1 MYKVIKRDGSVAEF
15 DIAKISGAIAKAFG
29 ALNKP
34 CDPNDI
40 DFIALKVTADFE
52 DKIKDDLI
60 SVEAIQDSAEQVLIQ
75 SGHSDVAKAYILYR
89 REREKLR
96 NLKSTILDYKETV
109 NNYVHEKN
117 LRMRENATASYSV
130 GGLILSNSGAI
141 TANYW
146 LSEIYD
152 TEISAAH
159 RSGEMHLHDLT
170 MLTGY
175 CAGWSLEQLIKEGL
189 GGVMGKIDSKP
200 PKHLYS
206 LCNQMINFLGVMQNE
221 WAGAQSFS
229 SFDTCLAPFVK
240 SDNLPYKDVKNCI
253 ETFVFGVNTPSRWG
267 TQAPFSNITLD
278 WTVPEDMKDKHP
290 VIGGREADFTYGD
303 CQAEMDTVNRAFMEV
318 MTDGDA
324 NGSGLAYPIP
334 TYAIDKD
341 FDWSDKL
348 NNRLLFSMAA
358 KYGTPYFANYNK
370 SGLSKTDV
378 RDMLRDVEDKSLLRR
393 RAGGFFGS
401 GENSG
406 SIGAV
411 TLNLPRLA
419 YLSDDE
425 EDFYRR
431 LDKLMDLAARSLE
444 VKRSIITKLM
454 NEGMYPYTKR
464 YIQNFDRHF
473 STIGIVGM
481 NEAGLNAAW
490 LRAGL
495 ADLRT
500 RRFAREV
507 LRHMLRRIQSYQVST
522 GHLYNL
528 EATPAES
535 TAYRM
540 AREDKARYADIITAS
555 RNGTPYYTN
564 STNMPVSFTDDLI
577 EALDAQEEFQTMY
590 TSGTVFHVFTER
602 ALPDWQRAAEIVR
615 MITENYRLPYF
626 TLTPTFSICQKH
638 GYLVGKQPVC
648 PVCGAHTDVYSRIT
662 GYYRPIGN
670 WNDGKLQEFR
680 DRVMYNI

>member
-1 MYKVIKRDGSVAEF
+1 MYRVIKRDGSVAEF

-60 SVEAIQDSAEQVLIQ
+60 SVESIQDSAEQVLIQ

-152 TEISAAH
+152 AEISAAH

-303 CQAEMDTVNRAFMEV
+303 CQADMDTVNRAFMEV
-318 MTDGDA
+318 MTEGDA

-341 FDWSDKL
+341 FDWSDKP

-425 EDFYRR
+425 DDFYRR

-490 LRAGL
+490 LREGL

-555 RNGTPYYTN
+555 KNGTPYYTN
-564 STNMPVSFTDDLI
+564 STNMPVNFTDDLL

-590 TSGTVFHVFTER
+590 TSGTVFHVFTEQ

-638 GYLVGKQPVC
+638 GYLMGNQPIC
-648 PVCGAHTDVYSRIT
+648 PVCGGHADVYSRIT
-662 GYYRPIGN
+662 GYYRPIDN

-680 DRVMYNI
+680 DRVMYKI

>member
-152 TEISAAH
+152 AEISAAH

-318 MTDGDA
+318 MTEGDA

-425 EDFYRR
+425 NDFYRR

-481 NEAGLNAAW
+481 NEAGLNASW
-490 LRAGL
+490 LREGL

-555 RNGTPYYTN
+555 KNGTPYYTN
-564 STNMPVSFTDDLI
+564 STNMPVNFTDDLL
-577 EALDAQEEFQTMY
+577 EALDAQDDFQTMY
-590 TSGTVFHVFTER
+590 TSGTVFHVFT
-602 ALPDWQRAAEIVR
+602 D
-615 MITENYRLPYF
+615 F
-626 TLTPTFSICQKH
+626 
-638 GYLVGKQPVC
+638 
-648 PVCGAHTDVYSRIT
+648 
-662 GYYRPIGN
+662 
-670 WNDGKLQEFR
+670 
-680 DRVMYNI
+680 

>member
-109 NNYVHEKN
+109 NNYVHEKT

-152 TEISAAH
+152 AEISAAH

-318 MTDGDA
+318 MTEGDA

-425 EDFYRR
+425 DDFYRR

-481 NEAGLNAAW
+481 NEAGLNASW
-490 LRAGL
+490 LCEGL

-555 RNGTPYYTN
+555 KNGTPYYTN
-564 STNMPVSFTDDLI
+564 STNMPVNFTDDLL

-590 TSGTVFHVFTER
+590 TSGTVFHVFTEQ

-638 GYLVGKQPVC
+638 GHLMGNQPIC

-662 GYYRPIGN
+662 GYYRPIDN

-680 DRVMYNI
+680 DRVMYKI

>member
-75 SGHSDVAKAYILYR
+75 SGYSDVAKAYILYR

-109 NNYVHEKN
+109 NNYVHEKT

-152 TEISAAH
+152 AEISAAH

-229 SFDTCLAPFVK
+229 SFDTCLAPFIK

-318 MTDGDA
+318 MTEGDA

-425 EDFYRR
+425 DDFYRR
-431 LDKLMDLAARSLE
+431 LDRLMDLAARSLE

-590 TSGTVFHVFTER
+590 TSGTVFHVFTEQ

-626 TLTPTFSICQKH
+626 TLTPTFSICPKH
-638 GYLVGKQPVC
+638 GYLMGNQPIC
-648 PVCGAHTDVYSRIT
+648 PVCGGHADVYSRIT
-662 GYYRPIGN
+662 GYYRPIDN

>member
-1 MYKVIKRDGSVAEF
+1 MYKVIKRDGSIAEF
-15 DIAKISGAIAKAFG
+15 DISKISGALKKAFL
-29 ALNKP
+29 ALDKP
-34 CDPNDI
+34 CTQNDI
-40 DFIALKVTADFE
+40 DFLALRVTADF
-52 DKIKDDLI
+52 DGKIRDNLI
-60 SVEAIQDSAEQVLIQ
+60 SVEDIQDSAEQVLIQ
-75 SGHSDVAKAYILYR
+75 AGYPDVAKAYILYR

-96 NLKSTILDYKETV
+96 NIKSTILDYKETV
-109 NNYVHEKN
+109 NNYVHEKT
-117 LRMRENATASYSV
+117 LKLKENATASYSV

-152 TEISAAH
+152 SEISTAH
-159 RSGEMHLHDLT
+159 KSGELHLHDLT

-175 CAGWSLEQLIKEGL
+175 CAGWSLRQLISEGL

-221 WAGAQSFS
+221 WAGAQSFC
-229 SFDTCLAPFVK
+229 SFDTLLAPFVK
-240 SDNLPYKDVKNCI
+240 SDGLSYKETKNCM

-278 WTVPEDMKDKHP
+278 WTVPEDMKDLHP
-290 VIGGREADFTYGD
+290 VIGGAEAEFTYGD
-303 CQAEMDTVNRAFMEV
+303 CQAEMDMINRAFMEV
-318 MTDGDA
+318 MTEGDA

-341 FDWSDKL
+341 FDWSDTP
-348 NNRLLFSMAA
+348 NNRLLFGMAA
-358 KYGTPYFANYNK
+358 RYGTPYFANYDH
-370 SGLSKTDV
+370 SGLNKADV
-378 RDMLRDVEDKSLLRR
+378 RDMLDKAGDGAALCRN
-393 RAGGFFGS
+393 AGGFFGS
-401 GENSG
+401 SESSG

-411 TLNLPRLA
+411 TLNLPRIA
-419 YLSDDE
+419 YLSEDE
-425 EDFYRR
+425 EDFFRR
-431 LDKLMDLAARSLE
+431 LDRLMDTASRSLE
-444 VKRSIITKLM
+444 VKRSIITRLM

-464 YIQNFDRHF
+464 YISNFDRHF

-481 NEAGLNAAW
+481 NEAGLNARW
-490 LRAGL
+490 LKAGL

-500 RRFAREV
+500 RRFAKEV
-507 LRHMLRRIQSYQVST
+507 LRHMLKRLSFYQLET

-540 AREDKARYADIITAS
+540 AREDKARYSGIITAS
-555 RNGTPYYTN
+555 NGGTPYYTN
-564 STNMPVSFTDDLI
+564 STNMPVGFTDDLI
-577 EALDAQEEFQTMY
+577 EALDAQDDFQTMY
-590 TSGTVFHVFTER
+590 TSGTVFHVYTEK
-602 ALPDWQRAAEIVR
+602 ALEDWHKAAETVK

-626 TLTPTFSICQKH
+626 TLTPTYSVCKKH
-638 GYLVGKQPVC
+638 GYIEGNMPVC
-648 PVCGAHTDVYSRIT
+648 PECGERTEVYSRIT
-662 GYYRPIGN
+662 GYYRPIDN

-680 DRVMYNI
+680 DRVTYKI

>member
-152 TEISAAH
+152 AEISAAH

-318 MTDGDA
+318 MTEGDA

-425 EDFYRR
+425 NDFYRR

-481 NEAGLNAAW
+481 NEAGLNASW
-490 LRAGL
+490 LREGL

-555 RNGTPYYTN
+555 KNGTPYYTN
-564 STNMPVSFTDDLI
+564 STNMPVNFTDDLL
-577 EALDAQEEFQTMY
+577 EALDAQDDFQTMY
-590 TSGTVFHVFTER
+590 TSGTVFHVFTEQ

-638 GYLVGKQPVC
+638 GYLMGNQPIC
-648 PVCGAHTDVYSRIT
+648 PVCGGHTDVYSRIT
-662 GYYRPIGN
+662 GYYRPIDN

>member
-34 CDPNDI
+34 WYPNDI
-40 DFIALKVTADFE
+40 DFLALKVTADFE

-75 SGHSDVAKAYILYR
+75 SGYSDVAKAYIIYR

-109 NNYVHEKN
+109 NNYVHEKT

-240 SDNLPYKDVKNCI
+240 SDSLPYKDVKNCI

-318 MTDGDA
+318 MTEGDA

-378 RDMLRDVEDKSLLRR
+378 RDMLRDAEDKSLLRR

-425 EDFYRR
+425 DDFYRR

-481 NEAGLNAAW
+481 NEAGLNASW
-490 LRAGL
+490 LREGL

-500 RRFAREV
+500 QRFAREV
-507 LRHMLRRIQSYQVST
+507 LRHMLKRIQSYQINT

-555 RNGTPYYTN
+555 KNGAPYYTN
-564 STNMPVSFTDDLI
+564 STNMPVNFTDDLL
-577 EALDAQEEFQTMY
+577 EALDAQDDFQIMY
-590 TSGTVFHVFTER
+590 TSGTVFHVFTEQ

-638 GYLVGKQPVC
+638 GYLMGNQPIC
-648 PVCGAHTDVYSRIT
+648 PVCGGRTDVYSRIT
-662 GYYRPIGN
+662 GYYRPIDN

-680 DRVMYNI
+680 DRVMYKV

>member
-1 MYKVIKRDGSVAEF
+1 MYKVIKRDGSIAEF
-15 DIAKISGAIAKAFG
+15 DIAKISGALKKAFL
-29 ALNKP
+29 ALGKP
-34 CDPNDI
+34 CTQNDI
-40 DFIALKVTADFE
+40 DFLALRVTADFE
-52 DKIKDDLI
+52 GKIRDNLI
-60 SVEAIQDSAEQVLIQ
+60 SVEDVQDSAEQVLIQ
-75 SGHSDVAKAYILYR
+75 AGYPDVAKAYILYR

-96 NLKSTILDYKETV
+96 NIKSTILDYKETV
-109 NNYVHEKN
+109 NNYVHEKT
-117 LRMRENATASYSV
+117 LKLKENATASYSV

-152 TEISAAH
+152 SEISAAH
-159 RSGEMHLHDLT
+159 KSGELHLHDLT

-175 CAGWSLEQLIKEGL
+175 CAGWSLRQLISEGL

-221 WAGAQSFS
+221 WAGAQSFC
-229 SFDTCLAPFVK
+229 SFDTLLAPFVK
-240 SDNLPYKDVKNCI
+240 SDGLSYKEIKNCM

-278 WTVPEDMKDKHP
+278 WTVPEDMKNMHP
-290 VIGGREADFTYGD
+290 VIGGTEAKFTYGD
-303 CQAEMDTVNRAFMEV
+303 CQAEMDMINRAFMEV
-318 MTDGDA
+318 MTEGDA

-341 FDWSDKL
+341 FDWSDTP
-348 NNRLLFSMAA
+348 NNRLLFGMAA
-358 KYGTPYFANYNK
+358 RYGTPYFANYDH
-370 SGLSKTDV
+370 SGLNKADV
-378 RDMLRDVEDKSLLRR
+378 RDMLDKADGGAELCRN
-393 RAGGFFGS
+393 AGGFFGS
-401 GENSG
+401 SENSG

-411 TLNLPRLA
+411 TLNLPRIA
-419 YLSDDE
+419 YLSEDE
-425 EDFYRR
+425 EDFFRR
-431 LDKLMDLAARSLE
+431 LDRLMDTASRSLE
-444 VKRSIITKLM
+444 VKRSIITRLM

-464 YIQNFDRHF
+464 YINNFDRHF

-481 NEAGLNAAW
+481 NEAGLNARW

-500 RRFAREV
+500 RRFAKEV
-507 LRHMLRRIQSYQVST
+507 LRHMLRRLSSYQLET

-540 AREDKARYADIITAS
+540 AREDKARYSGIITAS
-555 RNGTPYYTN
+555 NGGTPYYTN
-564 STNMPVSFTDDLI
+564 STNMPVGFTDDLI
-577 EALDAQEEFQTMY
+577 EALDAQDDFQTMY
-590 TSGTVFHVFTER
+590 TSGTVFHVYTEK
-602 ALPDWQRAAEIVR
+602 ALEDWHKAAKTVK

-626 TLTPTFSICQKH
+626 TLTPTYSVCNKH
-638 GYLVGKQPVC
+638 GYLEGNRPVC
-648 PVCGAHTDVYSRIT
+648 PECGERTEVYSRIT
-662 GYYRPIGN
+662 GYYRPIDN

-680 DRVMYNI
+680 DRVTYKI

>member
-1 MYKVIKRDGSVAEF
+1 MYKVIKRDGSIAEF
-15 DIAKISGAIAKAFG
+15 DIAKISGALKKAFL
-29 ALNKP
+29 ALGKP
-34 CDPNDI
+34 CTQNDI
-40 DFIALKVTADFE
+40 DFLALRVTADFE
-52 DKIKDDLI
+52 GKIRDNLI
-60 SVEAIQDSAEQVLIQ
+60 SVEDVQDSAEQVLIQ
-75 SGHSDVAKAYILYR
+75 AGYPDVAKAYILYR

-96 NLKSTILDYKETV
+96 NIKSTILDYKETV
-109 NNYVHEKN
+109 NNYVHEKT
-117 LRMRENATASYSV
+117 LKLKENATASYSV

-152 TEISAAH
+152 SEISAAH
-159 RSGEMHLHDLT
+159 KSGELHLHDLT

-175 CAGWSLEQLIKEGL
+175 CAGWSLRQLISEGL

-221 WAGAQSFS
+221 WAGAQSFC
-229 SFDTCLAPFVK
+229 SFDTLLAPFVK
-240 SDNLPYKDVKNCI
+240 SDGLSYKEIKNCM

-278 WTVPEDMKDKHP
+278 WTVPDDMKNMRP
-290 VIGGREADFTYGD
+290 VIGGTEAKFTYGD
-303 CQAEMDTVNRAFMEV
+303 CQAEMDMINRAFMEV
-318 MTDGDA
+318 MTEGDA

-341 FDWSDKL
+341 FEWSDTP
-348 NNRLLFSMAA
+348 NNRLLFGMAA
-358 KYGTPYFANYNK
+358 RYGTPYFANYDH
-370 SGLSKTDV
+370 SGLNKADV
-378 RDMLRDVEDKSLLRR
+378 RDMLDKADGGAELCRN
-393 RAGGFFGS
+393 AGGFFGS
-401 GENSG
+401 SENSG

-411 TLNLPRLA
+411 TLNLPRIA
-419 YLSDDE
+419 YLSEDE
-425 EDFYRR
+425 EDFFRR
-431 LDKLMDLAARSLE
+431 LDRLMDTASRSLE
-444 VKRSIITKLM
+444 VKRSIITRLM

-464 YIQNFDRHF
+464 YINNFDRHF

-481 NEAGLNAAW
+481 NEAGLNARW

-500 RRFAREV
+500 RRFAKEV
-507 LRHMLRRIQSYQVST
+507 LRHMLRRLSSYQLET

-540 AREDKARYADIITAS
+540 AREDKARYSGIITAS
-555 RNGTPYYTN
+555 NGGTPYYTN
-564 STNMPVSFTDDLI
+564 STNMPVGFTDDLI
-577 EALDAQEEFQTMY
+577 EALDAQDDFQTMY
-590 TSGTVFHVFTER
+590 TSGTVFHVYTEK
-602 ALPDWQRAAEIVR
+602 ALEDWHKAAKTVK

-626 TLTPTFSICQKH
+626 TLTPTYSVCNKH
-638 GYLVGKQPVC
+638 GYLEGNRPVC
-648 PVCGAHTDVYSRIT
+648 PECGERTEVYSRIT
-662 GYYRPIGN
+662 GYYRPIDN

-680 DRVMYNI
+680 DRVTYKI

>member
-34 CDPNDI
+34 WDPNDI
-40 DFIALKVTADFE
+40 DFLALKVTADFE

-75 SGHSDVAKAYILYR
+75 SGYSDVAKAYIIYR

-109 NNYVHEKN
+109 NNYVHEKT

-240 SDNLPYKDVKNCI
+240 SDSLPYKDVKNCI

-318 MTDGDA
+318 MTEGDA

-425 EDFYRR
+425 DDFYRR

-481 NEAGLNAAW
+481 NEAGLNASW
-490 LRAGL
+490 LREGL

-500 RRFAREV
+500 QRFAREV
-507 LRHMLRRIQSYQVST
+507 LRHMLKRIQSYQIST

-564 STNMPVSFTDDLI
+564 STNMPVNFTDDLL
-577 EALDAQEEFQTMY
+577 EALDAQDDFQTMY
-590 TSGTVFHVFTER
+590 TSGTVFHVFTEQ

-615 MITENYRLPYF
+615 MVTENYRLPYF

-638 GYLVGKQPVC
+638 GYLMGNQPIC
-648 PVCGAHTDVYSRIT
+648 PVCGGRTDVYSRIT
-662 GYYRPIGN
+662 GYYRPIDN

-680 DRVMYNI
+680 DRVMYKV

>member
-152 TEISAAH
+152 AEISAAH

-318 MTDGDA
+318 MTEGDA

-425 EDFYRR
+425 DDFYRR

-481 NEAGLNAAW
+481 NEAGLNASW
-490 LRAGL
+490 LCAGL

-507 LRHMLRRIQSYQVST
+507 LRHMLRRIQSYQIST

-577 EALDAQEEFQTMY
+577 EALDAQDDFQTMY
-590 TSGTVFHVFTER
+590 TSGTVFHVFTEQ

-638 GYLVGKQPVC
+638 GYLMGNQPIC
-648 PVCGAHTDVYSRIT
+648 PVCGANTDVYSRIT

-680 DRVMYNI
+680 DRVMYKI

>member
-1 MYKVIKRDGSVAEF
+1 MYRVIKRDGSVAEF

-34 CDPNDI
+34 CDSNDI

-75 SGHSDVAKAYILYR
+75 SGHSDVAKAYIIYR

-109 NNYVHEKN
+109 NNYVHEKT

-152 TEISAAH
+152 AEISAAH

-278 WTVPEDMKDKHP
+278 WTVPEDMKGKHP

-318 MTDGDA
+318 MTEGDA

-425 EDFYRR
+425 DDFYRR

-500 RRFAREV
+500 RRFATSK
-507 LRHMLRRIQSYQVST
+507 RRPPNP
-522 GHLYNL
+522 L
-528 EATPAES
+528 P
-535 TAYRM
+535 TAWRG
-540 AREDKARYADIITAS
+540 RIR
-555 RNGTPYYTN
+555 
-564 STNMPVSFTDDLI
+564 PVM
-577 EALDAQEEFQTMY
+577 QT
-590 TSGTVFHVFTER
+590 S
-602 ALPDWQRAAEIVR
+602 
-615 MITENYRLPYF
+615 
-626 TLTPTFSICQKH
+626 
-638 GYLVGKQPVC
+638 
-648 PVCGAHTDVYSRIT
+648 
-662 GYYRPIGN
+662 
-670 WNDGKLQEFR
+670 
-680 DRVMYNI
+680 

>member
-109 NNYVHEKN
+109 NNYVHEKT

-152 TEISAAH
+152 AEISAAH

-318 MTDGDA
+318 ITDGDA

-431 LDKLMDLAARSLE
+431 LDRLMDLAARSLE

-464 YIQNFDRHF
+464 YIQNFDRQF

-540 AREDKARYADIITAS
+540 AREDKARYANIITAS

-590 TSGTVFHVFTER
+590 TSGTVFHVFTEQ

-626 TLTPTFSICQKH
+626 TLTPTFSICPKH
-638 GYLVGKQPVC
+638 GYLMGNQPIC
-648 PVCGAHTDVYSRIT
+648 PVCGGHADVYSRIT

>member
-109 NNYVHEKN
+109 NNYVHEKT

-152 TEISAAH
+152 AEISAAH

-318 MTDGDA
+318 MTEGDA

-334 TYAIDKD
+334 TYAIDED

-378 RDMLRDVEDKSLLRR
+378 RDMLRDVGDKSLLRR

-425 EDFYRR
+425 DDFYRR

-481 NEAGLNAAW
+481 NEAGLNASW
-490 LRAGL
+490 LREGL

-577 EALDAQEEFQTMY
+577 EALDAQDDFQTMY
-590 TSGTVFHVFTER
+590 TSGTVFHVFTEQ

-638 GYLVGKQPVC
+638 GYLMGNQPIC
-648 PVCGAHTDVYSRIT
+648 PVCGTHTDVYSRIT

-680 DRVMYNI
+680 DRVMYKI

>member
-152 TEISAAH
+152 AEISAAH

-318 MTDGDA
+318 MTEGDA

-334 TYAIDKD
+334 TYAIDAD

-425 EDFYRR
+425 DDFYRR

-481 NEAGLNAAW
+481 NEAGLNASW
-490 LRAGL
+490 LCEGL

-555 RNGTPYYTN
+555 KNGTPYYTN
-564 STNMPVSFTDDLI
+564 STNMPVSFTDDLL
-577 EALDAQEEFQTMY
+577 EALDAQEDFQTMY
-590 TSGTVFHVFTER
+590 TSGTVFHVFTEQ

-638 GYLVGKQPVC
+638 GYLMGNQPIC

-680 DRVMYNI
+680 DRVMYKI

>member
-52 DKIKDDLI
+52 DKIKDELI

-109 NNYVHEKN
+109 NNYVHEKT

-152 TEISAAH
+152 AEISAAH

-318 MTDGDA
+318 MTEGDA

-425 EDFYRR
+425 DDFYRR
-431 LDKLMDLAARSLE
+431 LDRLMDLAARSLE

-590 TSGTVFHVFTER
+590 TSGTVFHVFTEQ

-638 GYLVGKQPVC
+638 GYLMGNQPIC
-648 PVCGAHTDVYSRIT
+648 PVCGGHADVYSRIT

>member
-96 NLKSTILDYKETV
+96 NIKSTILDYKETV

-152 TEISAAH
+152 AEISAAH

-318 MTDGDA
+318 MTEGDA

-341 FDWSDKL
+341 FDWSDKP

-358 KYGTPYFANYNK
+358 KYGTPYFANYNR

-425 EDFYRR
+425 DDFYRR

-481 NEAGLNAAW
+481 NEAGLNASW
-490 LRAGL
+490 LREGL

-590 TSGTVFHVFTER
+590 TSGTVFHVFTEQ

-638 GYLVGKQPVC
+638 GYLMGNQPIC
-648 PVCGAHTDVYSRIT
+648 PVCGGHADVYSRIT
-662 GYYRPIGN
+662 GYYRPIDN

>member
-152 TEISAAH
+152 AEISAAH

-318 MTDGDA
+318 MTEGDA

-334 TYAIDKD
+334 TYAIDED

-378 RDMLRDVEDKSLLRR
+378 RDMLRDVGDKSLLRR

-425 EDFYRR
+425 DDFYRR

-490 LRAGL
+490 LREGL

-507 LRHMLRRIQSYQVST
+507 LRHMLKRIQSYQVST

-577 EALDAQEEFQTMY
+577 EALDAQDDFQTMY
-590 TSGTVFHVFTER
+590 TSGTVFHVFTEQ

-638 GYLVGKQPVC
+638 GYLMGNQPIC

-662 GYYRPIGN
+662 GYYRPIDN

-680 DRVMYNI
+680 DRVMYKI

>member
-1 MYKVIKRDGSVAEF
+1 MYRVIKRDGSVAEF

-152 TEISAAH
+152 AEISAAH

-318 MTDGDA
+318 ITEGDA

-425 EDFYRR
+425 DDFYRR

-481 NEAGLNAAW
+481 NEAGLNASW
-490 LRAGL
+490 LCAGL

-507 LRHMLRRIQSYQVST
+507 LRHMLKRIQSYQVST

-555 RNGTPYYTN
+555 KNGTPYYTN

-590 TSGTVFHVFTER
+590 TSGTVFHVFTEQ

-638 GYLVGKQPVC
+638 GYLMGNQPIC
-648 PVCGAHTDVYSRIT
+648 PVCGGHTDVYSRIT
-662 GYYRPIGN
+662 GYYRPIDN

>member
-152 TEISAAH
+152 AEISAAH

-318 MTDGDA
+318 MTEGDA

-425 EDFYRR
+425 DDFYRR

>member
-1 MYKVIKRDGSVAEF
+1 
-15 DIAKISGAIAKAFG
+15 
-29 ALNKP
+29 
-34 CDPNDI
+34 
-40 DFIALKVTADFE
+40 
-52 DKIKDDLI
+52 
-60 SVEAIQDSAEQVLIQ
+60 
-75 SGHSDVAKAYILYR
+75 
-89 REREKLR
+89 
-96 NLKSTILDYKETV
+96 
-109 NNYVHEKN
+109 
-117 LRMRENATASYSV
+117 MRENATASYSV

-240 SDNLPYKDVKNCI
+240 SDSLPYKDVKNCI

-318 MTDGDA
+318 MTEGDA

-425 EDFYRR
+425 DDFYRR

-481 NEAGLNAAW
+481 NEAGLNASW
-490 LRAGL
+490 LREGL

-500 RRFAREV
+500 QRFAREV
-507 LRHMLRRIQSYQVST
+507 LRHMLKRIQSYQIST

-555 RNGTPYYTN
+555 KNGAPYYTN
-564 STNMPVSFTDDLI
+564 STNMPVNFTDDLL
-577 EALDAQEEFQTMY
+577 EALDAQDDFQTMY
-590 TSGTVFHVFTER
+590 TSGTVFHVFTEQ

-638 GYLVGKQPVC
+638 GYLMSNQPIC

-662 GYYRPIGN
+662 GYYRPIDN

-680 DRVMYNI
+680 DRVMYKV

>member
-34 CDPNDI
+34 WDPNDI
-40 DFIALKVTADFE
+40 DFLALKVTADFE

-75 SGHSDVAKAYILYR
+75 SGYSDVAKAYIIYR

-109 NNYVHEKN
+109 NNYVHEKT

-240 SDNLPYKDVKNCI
+240 SDSLPYKDVKNCI

-318 MTDGDA
+318 MTEGDA

-425 EDFYRR
+425 DDFYRR

-481 NEAGLNAAW
+481 NEAGLNASW
-490 LRAGL
+490 LREGL

-500 RRFAREV
+500 QRFAREV
-507 LRHMLRRIQSYQVST
+507 LRHMLKRIQSYQIST

-555 RNGTPYYTN
+555 KNGAPYYTN
-564 STNMPVSFTDDLI
+564 STNMPVNFTDDLL
-577 EALDAQEEFQTMY
+577 EALDAQDDFQTMY
-590 TSGTVFHVFTER
+590 TSGTVFHVFTEQ
-602 ALPDWQRAAEIVR
+602 ALPDWQCAAEIVR

-638 GYLVGKQPVC
+638 GYLMGNQPIC
-648 PVCGAHTDVYSRIT
+648 PVCGGRTDVYSRIT
-662 GYYRPIGN
+662 GYYRPIDN

-680 DRVMYNI
+680 DRVMYKV

>member
-152 TEISAAH
+152 AEISAAH

-318 MTDGDA
+318 MTEGDA

-425 EDFYRR
+425 DDFYRR

-481 NEAGLNAAW
+481 NEAGLNASW
-490 LRAGL
+490 LREGL

-590 TSGTVFHVFTER
+590 TSGTVFHVFTEQ

-638 GYLVGKQPVC
+638 GYLMGNQPIC
-648 PVCGAHTDVYSRIT
+648 PVCGANTDVYSRIT

-680 DRVMYNI
+680 DRVMYKI

>member
-96 NLKSTILDYKETV
+96 NIKSTILDYKETV

-152 TEISAAH
+152 AEISAAH

-318 MTDGDA
+318 ITDGDA

-334 TYAIDKD
+334 TYAIDED

-358 KYGTPYFANYNK
+358 KYGTPYFANYNR

-431 LDKLMDLAARSLE
+431 LDRLMDLAARSLE

-590 TSGTVFHVFTER
+590 TSGTVFHVFTEQ
-602 ALPDWQRAAEIVR
+602 ALPDWQRAAGIVR
-615 MITENYRLPYF
+615 MITEKYKLPYF
-626 TLTPTFSICQKH
+626 TLTPTFSICPKH
-638 GYLVGKQPVC
+638 GYLIGNQPIC
-648 PVCGAHTDVYSRIT
+648 PVCGGHADVYSRIT

>member
-109 NNYVHEKN
+109 NNYVHEKT

-152 TEISAAH
+152 AEISAAH

>member
-89 REREKLR
+89 RDREKLR

-152 TEISAAH
+152 AEISAAH

-318 MTDGDA
+318 ITDGDA

-425 EDFYRR
+425 DDFYRR

-481 NEAGLNAAW
+481 NEAGLNASW
-490 LRAGL
+490 LREGL

-507 LRHMLRRIQSYQVST
+507 LRHMLKRIQSYQVST

-590 TSGTVFHVFTER
+590 TSGTVFHVFTEQ

-638 GYLVGKQPVC
+638 GYLMGNQPIC
-648 PVCGAHTDVYSRIT
+648 PVCGANTDVYSRIT

-680 DRVMYNI
+680 DRVMYKI

>member
-34 CDPNDI
+34 WDPNDI
-40 DFIALKVTADFE
+40 DFLALKVTADFE

-75 SGHSDVAKAYILYR
+75 SGYSDVAKAYIIYR

-109 NNYVHEKN
+109 NNYVHEKT

-240 SDNLPYKDVKNCI
+240 SDSLPYKDVKNCI

-318 MTDGDA
+318 MTEGDA

-378 RDMLRDVEDKSLLRR
+378 RDMLRDAEDKSLLRR

-425 EDFYRR
+425 DDFYRR

-481 NEAGLNAAW
+481 NEAGLNASW
-490 LRAGL
+490 LREGL

-500 RRFAREV
+500 QRFAREV
-507 LRHMLRRIQSYQVST
+507 LRHMLKRIQSYQINT

-555 RNGTPYYTN
+555 KNGAPYYTN
-564 STNMPVSFTDDLI
+564 STNMPVNFTDDLL
-577 EALDAQEEFQTMY
+577 EALDAQEDFQTMY
-590 TSGTVFHVFTER
+590 TSGTVFHVFTEQ

-638 GYLVGKQPVC
+638 GYLMGNQPIC
-648 PVCGAHTDVYSRIT
+648 PVCGGRTDVYSRIT
-662 GYYRPIGN
+662 GYYRPIDN

-680 DRVMYNI
+680 DRVMYKV

>member
-34 CDPNDI
+34 WDPNDI
-40 DFIALKVTADFE
+40 DFLALKVTADFE

-75 SGHSDVAKAYILYR
+75 SGYSDVAKAYIIYR

-109 NNYVHEKN
+109 NNYVHEKT

-240 SDNLPYKDVKNCI
+240 SDSLPYKDVKNCI

-318 MTDGDA
+318 MTEGDA

-419 YLSDDE
+419 YLSVDE
-425 EDFYRR
+425 DDFYRR

-481 NEAGLNAAW
+481 NEAGLNASW
-490 LRAGL
+490 LREGL

-500 RRFAREV
+500 QRFAREV
-507 LRHMLRRIQSYQVST
+507 LRHMLKRIQSYQIST

-555 RNGTPYYTN
+555 KNGAPYYTN
-564 STNMPVSFTDDLI
+564 STNMPVNFTDDLL
-577 EALDAQEEFQTMY
+577 EALDAQDDFQTMY
-590 TSGTVFHVFTER
+590 TSGTVFHVFTEQ

-638 GYLVGKQPVC
+638 GYLMGNQPIC
-648 PVCGAHTDVYSRIT
+648 PVCGGRTDVYSRIT

-680 DRVMYNI
+680 DRVMYKI

>member
-152 TEISAAH
+152 AEISAAH

>member
-152 TEISAAH
+152 AEISAAH

-318 MTDGDA
+318 MTEGDA

-425 EDFYRR
+425 DDFYRR

-490 LRAGL
+490 LREGL

-577 EALDAQEEFQTMY
+577 EALDAQDDFQTMY
-590 TSGTVFHVFTER
+590 TSGTVFHVFTEQ

-638 GYLVGKQPVC
+638 GYLMGNQPIC
-648 PVCGAHTDVYSRIT
+648 PVCGGHTDVYSRIT
-662 GYYRPIGN
+662 GYYRPIDN

>member
-109 NNYVHEKN
+109 NNYVHEKT

-152 TEISAAH
+152 AEISAAH

-278 WTVPEDMKDKHP
+278 WTVPEDMKGKHP

-318 MTDGDA
+318 MTEGDA

-334 TYAIDKD
+334 TYAIDED

-393 RAGGFFGS
+393 HAGGFFGS

-425 EDFYRR
+425 NDFYRR
-431 LDKLMDLAARSLE
+431 LDKLMGSGCPITRS
-444 VKRSIITKLM
+444 
-454 NEGMYPYTKR
+454 
-464 YIQNFDRHF
+464 
-473 STIGIVGM
+473 
-481 NEAGLNAAW
+481 
-490 LRAGL
+490 
-495 ADLRT
+495 
-500 RRFAREV
+500 
-507 LRHMLRRIQSYQVST
+507 
-522 GHLYNL
+522 
-528 EATPAES
+528 
-535 TAYRM
+535 
-540 AREDKARYADIITAS
+540 
-555 RNGTPYYTN
+555 
-564 STNMPVSFTDDLI
+564 
-577 EALDAQEEFQTMY
+577 
-590 TSGTVFHVFTER
+590 
-602 ALPDWQRAAEIVR
+602 
-615 MITENYRLPYF
+615 
-626 TLTPTFSICQKH
+626 
-638 GYLVGKQPVC
+638 
-648 PVCGAHTDVYSRIT
+648 
-662 GYYRPIGN
+662 
-670 WNDGKLQEFR
+670 
-680 DRVMYNI
+680 

>member
-109 NNYVHEKN
+109 NNYVHEKT

-152 TEISAAH
+152 AEISAAH

-318 MTDGDA
+318 MTEGDA

-425 EDFYRR
+425 DDFYRR

-555 RNGTPYYTN
+555 KNGTPYYTN

-590 TSGTVFHVFTER
+590 TSGTVFHVFTEQ

-638 GYLVGKQPVC
+638 GYLMGNQPIC
-648 PVCGAHTDVYSRIT
+648 PVCGANTDVSSRIT

-680 DRVMYNI
+680 DRVMYKI